1 MLSSRPVTATRTF
14 LRALAFGSL
23 VLLLACEEQKEEPP
37 PITCQGR
44 CGIVE
49 PPVIGGP
56 STPGGDAGAGGES
69 GGTDEPV
76 RLTGD
81 VLFLHDL
88 SGLGASV
95 LSEPAELL
103 VEGPTR
109 DVMGRFNGIDPFS
122 LDGVQRATTTWALAT
137 PGPGNAL
144 ATIQPVDTS
153 RPNDDGVV
161 DTSLT
166 VMSESEI
173 ATAYAV
179 ISMPVSLDVTRAQAV
194 LVIRKN
200 KRPVADVRVTTG
212 STETVIYADSGGF
225 TDADTAATDPTGI
238 VLLANLPASA
248 WPGSGVTVTL
258 TGAVVARYDIQ
269 VVTRA
274 VTFAGLGN

>member
-1 MLSSRPVTATRTF
+1 MLSSRPVTATRAF
-14 LRALAFGSL
+14 FRAFAFGSL
-23 VLLLACEEQKEEPP
+23 ALFLACEEQKEEPP

-44 CGIVE
+44 CGLVE
-49 PPVIGGP
+49 PPVIGGAP
-56 STPGGDAGAGGES
+56 TPGDDAGAGGDS

-103 VEGPTR
+103 VEGSMR

-137 PGPGNAL
+137 PGPGGAL
-144 ATIQPVDTS
+144 ATLQPVNTS
-153 RPNDDGVV
+153 QPNDDGVV

-173 ATAYAV
+173 DTAYAV
-179 ISMPVSLDVTRAQAV
+179 ISMPIARDVTRAQAV
-194 LVIRKN
+194 LVVRKD

-225 TDADTAATDPTGI
+225 SDTVTATDPTGI
-238 VLLANLPASA
+238 VLLANLSASA

-258 TGAVVARYDIQ
+258 TGAVVGRWDLR
-269 VVTRA
+269 VVSGA
-274 VTFAGLGN
+274 VTFAGVGN